1 MVDMKDLKSFEQKR
15 SCGFDSRPR
24 YTLSFFDIKEKQIMD
39 ILSFILGMSIVVV
52 IAVAVVAVMA
62 FVKVSRTNKEINNL
76 QLNIDE
82 LHRVIGLEIEIQ
94 NRERD
99 KIVNDIYRTVDS
111 RLDKLEAKLIKK

>member
-1 MVDMKDLKSFEQKR
+1 
-15 SCGFDSRPR
+15 
-24 YTLSFFDIKEKQIMD
+24 MD

-82 LHRVIGLEIEIQ
+82 LHRVLGQEIENQ

-99 KIVNDIYRTVDS
+99 TITNDIYRTIDS
-111 RLDKLEAKLIKK
+111 RLDKLENKLITKK

>member
-1 MVDMKDLKSFEQKR
+1 
-15 SCGFDSRPR
+15 
-24 YTLSFFDIKEKQIMD
+24 MD

-82 LHRVIGLEIEIQ
+82 LHRVIGQEIEVQ

-99 KIVNDIYRTVDS
+99 TIVNDIYRTIDS
-111 RLDKLEAKLIKK
+111 RLDKFENKLATKK